1 MYYIFRRYGIIRYK
15 FAIYIIINK
24 VVKKYTIL
32 WSYNDGLNLKN
43 MKKPWKTPDTL
54 SYGLTGLNTK
64 QK

>member
-43 MKKPWKTPDTL
+43 MKKP
-54 SYGLTGLNTK
+54 
-64 QK
+64 